1 MFAPFLKEGIGLHT
15 GEHVRTVVEMGMP
28 GTGVV
33 FFASDQAIPAC
44 PDSVSTS
51 QELATTLVHS
61 GKRVTTVEHLL
72 AALAAFG
79 ETDVRITIE
88 GEEVPILDGSALPW
102 VRALEEA
109 GAEPGPRFVHLEKN
123 IEVRAGESSA
133 RMRPIGPESE
143 PSLHV
148 AIDFST
154 SELGAQEFSFHPL
167 REDFAA
173 EIAPAR
179 TFALES
185 DIGAIQGR
193 GFARGGSLDCALV
206 LGKSGPLNPEGQ
218 RFDDEPVR
226 HKLLDAVG
234 DLFLLGGLPWAEVT
248 LVKPGHRLLHELAG
262 QAAPH
267 CTPLA
272 NTGKRTQL

>member
-1 MFAPFLKEGIGLHT
+1 MFAPFLKEGVGLHT
-15 GEHVRTVVEMGMP
+15 GEYARAVVEMGMP

-33 FFASDQAIPAC
+33 FFTSDQAIPAG
-44 PDSVSTS
+44 PDFVSPS
-51 QELATTLVHS
+51 QELATTLVRS
-61 GKRVTTVEHLL
+61 GKRVATVEHLL

-79 ETDVRITIE
+79 ETDVRISLE
-88 GEEVPILDGSALPW
+88 GEEVPILDGSSLPW

-109 GAEPGPRFVHLEKN
+109 GAEPGPRFVYLEEEF
-123 IEVRAGESSA
+123 EVKADESSA
-133 RMRPIGPESE
+133 RMRPIGPEGE
-143 PSLHV
+143 PSFQV

-154 SELGAQEFSFHPL
+154 LELGAQELSFHPL
-167 REDFAA
+167 RDDFAA

-185 DIGAIQGR
+185 EVDAIQGA
-193 GFARGGSLDCALV
+193 GLALGGSLDCALV
-206 LGKSGPLNPEGQ
+206 LGKRGPLNPEGQ

-226 HKLLDAVG
+226 HKMLDALG

-248 LVKPGHRLLHELAG
+248 LFKPGHRLLHELVR

-267 CTPLA
+267 CTPLT
-272 NTGKRTQL
+272 NTEKRAQP

>member
-1 MFAPFLKEGIGLHT
+1 MFAPFLKEGISLHT
-15 GEHVRTVVEMGMP
+15 GEHVRAVVEMGLP

-33 FFASDQAIPAC
+33 FFASDQAIPAR

-51 QELATTLVHS
+51 QELATTLVHN

-109 GAEPGPRFVHLEKN
+109 GAEPGPRFVHLERDF
-123 IEVRAGESSA
+123 EVRAGESSA
-133 RMRPIGPESE
+133 RMRPIGPEGE

-154 SELGAQEFSFHPL
+154 SELGAQELSFHPL
-167 REDFAA
+167 RDDFVA

-185 DIGAIQGR
+185 DVDAIQGA
-193 GFARGGSLDCALV
+193 GLARGGSLDCALV

-226 HKLLDAVG
+226 HKLLDALG

-248 LVKPGHRLLHELAG
+248 LVKPGHRLLHDLAR

-267 CTPLA
+267 CTPHT
-272 NTGKRTQL
+272 NTKKRTQP